1 MRQGRSSAA
10 DTKENGSRLWEERVK
25 DNMDYRAMYQDIWII
40 IIVIQLIVTA
50 ICLMHE
56 GLGVLLQ
63 CNRTLVTQFL
73 CPPFSAFLGMY
84 WVDQQAC
91 LGFPVRCYGKT
102 QTNLL
107 VNPTAFLLMV
117 AGGLLYIQ
125 ASQSWFIQ
133 GEGWSTKREEAAATP
148 GKHPFH
154 QVVFLWSK
162 LCHLAKPKG
171 TEAKKWIKH
180 LEIGGSY

>member
-1 MRQGRSSAA
+1 
-10 DTKENGSRLWEERVK
+10 
-25 DNMDYRAMYQDIWII
+25 MYQDIWII

-73 CPPFSAFLGMY
+73 YPPFSALLGMY
-84 WVDQQAC
+84 WVDQQVC

-125 ASQSWFIQ
+125 ASQS
-133 GEGWSTKREEAAATP
+133 
-148 GKHPFH
+148 
-154 QVVFLWSK
+154 
-162 LCHLAKPKG
+162 
-171 TEAKKWIKH
+171 
-180 LEIGGSY
+180 